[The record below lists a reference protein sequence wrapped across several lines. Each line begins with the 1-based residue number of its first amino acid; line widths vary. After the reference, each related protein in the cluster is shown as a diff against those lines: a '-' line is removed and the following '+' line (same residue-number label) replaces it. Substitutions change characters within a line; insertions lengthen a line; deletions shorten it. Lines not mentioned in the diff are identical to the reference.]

1 MIFQTFTGAQ
11 SHMLRS
17 SLPAL
22 MLNAIAIATTTPTP
36 ALIVLF
42 ARRWP
47 HLRLLRE
54 PTSFPYFNLSVA
66 TGTSSCSCGNGGWD
80 GGLAYSYWG
89 GARGLRVQAAKASLQ
104 STKEGEL
111 DPRAAE
117 GLVGSEESSGSHGV
131 GKQLLQLTAPLHSYI
146 LAHTPEHEVLREL
159 RRETFEKWS
168 SQMQVVPEQGQLLA
182 MLVKILGAT
191 HCIEVGVY
199 TGYSSLAVALAL
211 PESGRLVVCD
221 RDSRSL
227 EVARKFYLRAGVNHK
242 VDVRCGL
249 AVDILTDLQKQ
260 GGIGRY
266 DFAFIDADKRMYS
279 QYYELTLELIR
290 PGGLLVF
297 DNVLW
302 RGKVADSQVKD
313 KKTTSMRD
321 FNKFLLTDSRVH
333 VCLDYETTST
343 QKYSLHQYTLSF
355 QIPVGDGMMI
365 CRKV

>member
-146 LAHTPEHEVLREL
+146 LAHTPEHE
-159 RRETFEKWS
+159 
-168 SQMQVVPEQGQLLA
+168 VVPEQGQLLA

-333 VCLDYETTST
+333 VCL
-343 QKYSLHQYTLSF
+343 
-355 QIPVGDGMMI
+355 IPVGDGMMI